1 MSTYED
7 YTRTSA
13 SYDATRTAAGYEIW
27 LGHLLAS
34 ERSLQ
39 SLRLLDSGCGTGNY
53 SAALAPY
60 VGHVTAID
68 LNQAML
74 DQAAQKIAMHQ
85 LEERVRIEQG
95 SMLDLPFEDGTF
107 DAAMFNQVLHHLDR
121 PGDSRFSGCEQ
132 AIAEAAR
139 VLRPGGLLLVNACSR
154 RQLGFGFWYYNLA
167 PNAMKDVIRQQ
178 VPASGLKTTLKAHG
192 FSVISRSVPLD
203 ATLMADRAYFDATG
217 PLRTQWRAGDSFW
230 SLVDESELRNA
241 LDMVRRLDAENELQQ
256 FLDTHDAQRS
266 HIGQMTFWVGLKAG
280 S

>member
-7 YTRTSA
+7 YTQTSA

-39 SLRLLDSGCGTGNY
+39 SLRLLDCGCGTGNY

-60 VGHVTAID
+60 VGHITAID

-74 DQAAQKIAMHQ
+74 EKAKQKIAMHQ
-85 LEERVRIEQG
+85 LAERVQFEQG

-107 DAAMFNQVLHHLDR
+107 DAAMFNQVLHHLDW

-132 AIAEAAR
+132 AISEAAR
-139 VLRPGGLLLVNACSR
+139 VLRPDGLLFVNACSR
-154 RQLGFGFWYYNLA
+154 RQLGSGFWYYHLA
-167 PNAMKDVIRQQ
+167 PNALKDVIRQQ
-178 VPASGLKTTLKAHG
+178 VPSSGLKTMMQAHG
-192 FSVISRSVPLD
+192 FSVTSRSVPLD
-203 ATLMADRAYFDATG
+203 ATLMAHSAYFDATG
-217 PLRTQWRAGDSFW
+217 PLHAPWRAGDSFW
-230 SLVDESELRNA
+230 SLADRSELTNA
-241 LDMVRRLDAENELQQ
+241 LDKVRQLDAENRLQQ
-256 FLDTHDAQRS
+256 FLDTHDAERP
-266 HIGQMTFWVGLKAG
+266 HIGQMTFWVGLKSG